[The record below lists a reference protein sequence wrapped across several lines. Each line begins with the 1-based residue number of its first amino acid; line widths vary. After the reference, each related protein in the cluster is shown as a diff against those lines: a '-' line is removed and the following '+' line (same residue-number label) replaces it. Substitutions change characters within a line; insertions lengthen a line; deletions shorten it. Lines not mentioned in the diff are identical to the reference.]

1 MFSSA
6 LPLLFLLSGCGLFGS
21 VSGAVTVEQVY
32 RDVVSVVS
40 PGQENLT
47 EEAVRSLFNTLEAR
61 VHCGD
66 GPCGKEKVGKSGE
79 NSVSVSQ
86 FPTFAAGSV
95 LYLSSPSVVC
105 AAIAE
110 EKWGEKTEEFLHNV
124 THHDHSG
131 HTDRELQHHY
141 EAVPHEHCV
150 TPSIIMT
157 EVNASSG
164 HDVVDVGVVL
174 GRVLY
179 HALHGHC
186 FTDKLLPEE
195 KFFLDY
201 IIHLIGSEDFSIEG
215 KPLETLMKTLSI
227 GPQES
232 DHDHDHDHGH
242 EHDLQQADHDEHAD
256 HGSRRQR
263 NLEREEAHD
272 HNSTWDHH
280 CFSAEDLV
288 SIYGLP
294 ENGSSFLG
302 RSDVARLSPAFIQ
315 QILSGACIPV
325 TEPTIPESDSLST
338 TERYLYATLA
348 NVVIT
353 LMAMNGIVILLFTS
367 CTSAFQLCIQ
377 FCISLAVG
385 SLSGD
390 ALLHLVPVAL
400 GLHSH
405 EGEHSH
411 SHDEVPDYVYKMLV
425 AVAAVYLFY
434 LMEMIFCLITYKD
447 HGHQYQLD
455 HGNDSDPH
463 HCDHGRVLEMYQQ
476 ERAEKKK
483 SQSASRA
490 ELVDDENDTA
500 VEVKERTRRMRML
513 PLMITIGDG
522 IHNFADGLAI
532 GAAFSVSWKSGLA
545 TSLAV
550 LCHEL
555 PHELGDFAILLHSG
569 LSVCKALLLNIGS
582 ALMSFIG
589 LYIGLSV
596 ATDEAAQQWIA
607 AITAGLFLYVGLA
620 DMLPTLL
627 HVNSKRPWL
636 VFALQN
642 AGLLTG
648 WVALLLLSLYEGN
661 LQF

>member
-1 MFSSA
+1 CNLHGLILSSFRILNEIPPFSFEESVKMFSSA

-66 GPCGKEKVGKSGE
+66 GPCGKVRFISGE

-131 HTDRELQHHY
+131 HTDRAGHPHSEMDIHGLETVFEELQHHY
-141 EAVPHEHCV
+141 EPVSTPHCV

-201 IIHLIGSEDFSIEG
+201 IIHLIGSEDFSIEA
-215 KPLETLMKTLSI
+215 LETLMKTLSI

-242 EHDLQQADHDEHAD
+242 EHDLQQA
-256 HGSRRQR
+256 
-263 NLEREEAHD
+263 HD
-272 HNSTWDHH
+272 HNSTWDHVCIHAQYYNISLENSRGNFTLCLPH

-338 TERYLYATLA
+338 TESKCIVDKYNHYFTDRYLYATLA

-447 HGHQYQLD
+447 H
-455 HGNDSDPH
+455 DPH

-490 ELVDDENDTA
+490 ELDSFTSSCC
-500 VEVKERTRRMRML
+500 
-513 PLMITIGDG
+513 PS
-522 IHNFADGLAI
+522 
-532 GAAFSVSWKSGLA
+532 FSA
-545 TSLAV
+545 
-550 LCHEL
+550 
-555 PHELGDFAILLHSG
+555 GDFAILLHSG

>member
-1 MFSSA
+1 MFSCA
-6 LPLLFLLSGCGLFGS
+6 LPLLLLFSCWGLFGS
-21 VSGAVTVEQVY
+21 VSGSAAVEQVY

-66 GPCGKEKVGKSGE
+66 GPCGKIC
-79 NSVSVSQ
+79 
-86 FPTFAAGSV
+86 
-95 LYLSSPSVVC
+95 L
-105 AAIAE
+105 
-110 EKWGEKTEEFLHNV
+110 
-124 THHDHSG
+124 
-131 HTDRELQHHY
+131 
-141 EAVPHEHCV
+141 

-179 HALHGHC
+179 HGLHGHC

-201 IIHLIGSEDFSIEG
+201 IMHLIGSEA
-215 KPLETLMKTLSI
+215 LESLMKTLNI

-232 DHDHDHDHGH
+232 DHDHDHGHGHDHDHGH
-242 EHDLQQADHDEHAD
+242 VHDEHSD
-256 HGSRRQR
+256 HSSRRQR
-263 NLEREEAHD
+263 NHEHD
-272 HNSTWDHH
+272 ETHGHNSTWDHH
-280 CFSAEDLV
+280 CFSADDLV
-288 SIYGLP
+288 SIYGLL
-294 ENGSSFLG
+294 ENGSSSLD
-302 RSDVARLSPAFIQ
+302 RSDVARLSPAFVQ
-315 QILSGACIPV
+315 QILSGACVPV
-325 TEPTIPESDSLST
+325 TEPTIPDSLSM

-390 ALLHLVPVAL
+390 ALLHLVPAL

-463 HCDHGRVLEMYQQ
+463 HCDHGRVLEKPKQTHHQ
-476 ERAEKKK
+476 AEMTVLITE
-483 SQSASRA
+483 AS
-490 ELVDDENDTA
+490 LFVSTA
-500 VEVKERTRRMRML
+500 MRML

-522 IHNFADGLAI
+522 IHNFADGLAM

-555 PHELGDFAILLHSG
+555 PHELGDFAVLLHSG
-569 LSVCKALLLNIGS
+569 LSIRKALLLNIGS
-582 ALMSFIG
+582 AMMSFIG

-636 VFALQN
+636 MFALQN

-661 LQF
+661 LHF

>member
-1 MFSSA
+1 MFSCA
-6 LPLLFLLSGCGLFGS
+6 LPLLLLFSCWGLFGS
-21 VSGAVTVEQVY
+21 VSGSAAVEQVY

-66 GPCGKEKVGKSGE
+66 GPCGKLFHDHDRHSEEKAGKSGE
-79 NSVSVSQ
+79 NVSISVSVSQ
-86 FPTFAAGSV
+86 FPAFAAGSV

-110 EKWGEKTEEFLHNV
+110 EKWGDKTEEFLHNV

-131 HTDRELQHHY
+131 HTNREDAGHSHNDMDIHGLEAVFEELKHHY
-141 EAVPHEHCV
+141 EPSPNEICL

-179 HALHGHC
+179 HGLHGHC

-201 IIHLIGSEDFSIEG
+201 IMHLIGSEGFSIEG
-215 KPLETLMKTLSI
+215 KHPE
-227 GPQES
+227 
-232 DHDHDHDHGH
+232 
-242 EHDLQQADHDEHAD
+242 
-256 HGSRRQR
+256 
-263 NLEREEAHD
+263 N
-272 HNSTWDHH
+272 H
-280 CFSAEDLV
+280 CFSADDLV
-288 SIYGLP
+288 SIYGLL
-294 ENGSSFLG
+294 ENGSSSLD
-302 RSDVARLSPAFIQ
+302 RSDVARLSPAFVQ
-315 QILSGACIPV
+315 QILSGACVPV
-325 TEPTIPESDSLST
+325 TEPTIPDSLSM

-390 ALLHLVPVAL
+390 ALLHLVPAL

-455 HGNDSDPH
+455 HGVRRKTCQWVRLSP
-463 HCDHGRVLEMYQQ
+463 CHG
-476 ERAEKKK
+476 
-483 SQSASRA
+483 S
-490 ELVDDENDTA
+490 
-500 VEVKERTRRMRML
+500 
-513 PLMITIGDG
+513 
-522 IHNFADGLAI
+522 
-532 GAAFSVSWKSGLA
+532 
-545 TSLAV
+545 
-550 LCHEL
+550 
-555 PHELGDFAILLHSG
+555 DFAVLLHSG
-569 LSVCKALLLNIGS
+569 LSIRKALLLNIGS
-582 ALMSFIG
+582 AMMSFIG

-636 VFALQN
+636 MFALQN

-661 LQF
+661 LHF

>member
-66 GPCGKEKVGKSGE
+66 GPCGKVRFISGE

-131 HTDRELQHHY
+131 HTDRAGHPHSEMDIHGLETVFEELQHHY

-215 KPLETLMKTLSI
+215 KRPGKCLI
-227 GPQES
+227 F
-232 DHDHDHDHGH
+232 
-242 EHDLQQADHDEHAD
+242 
-256 HGSRRQR
+256 
-263 NLEREEAHD
+263 
-272 HNSTWDHH
+272 H

-390 ALLHLVPVAL
+390 ALLHLVPAL

-455 HGNDSDPH
+455 HGVRKKTCVRLSP
-463 HCDHGRVLEMYQQ
+463 CHGR
-476 ERAEKKK
+476 
-483 SQSASRA
+483 
-490 ELVDDENDTA
+490 
-500 VEVKERTRRMRML
+500 
-513 PLMITIGDG
+513 
-522 IHNFADGLAI
+522 
-532 GAAFSVSWKSGLA
+532 
-545 TSLAV
+545 
-550 LCHEL
+550 
-555 PHELGDFAILLHSG
+555 DFAILLHSG